1 MWNPFKKSKA
11 EETKFE
17 YRVIDWTKV
26 TTVEDV
32 VNILSNIGLTHRVK
46 VCKSNGNLRILVAD
60 RIS

>member
-32 VNILSNIGLTHRVK
+32 VNILSNIGLTRKVK
-46 VCKSNGNLRILVAD
+46 VGKIECEAHSRRRRRCL
-60 RIS
+60 